1 MYIVCVQQRSPDVRI
16 GDGPDQFQ
24 GWLGIGFILP
34 ECRTV
39 SSWVL
44 LLSPDAS
51 INVTCR
57 VNLDIHRFTVSN
69 FIAPAAVRNRLS

>member
-44 LLSPDAS
+44 LLSYR
-51 INVTCR
+51 R
-57 VNLDIHRFTVSN
+57 VGSHL
-69 FIAPAAVRNRLS
+69 